1 MTRFILKR
9 CGIGLVLVWIVLT
22 LIFLAL
28 HLVPGDPAALL
39 LGGEGGGAPT
49 EEALALVR
57 ERLGLN
63 DPFLVQYGNYLL
75 GVLQGDLGSSFRDGS
90 SVVEYIG
97 SRLPN
102 TLELVLIAALVAVV
116 VGVPLGA
123 LAARR
128 GGAVDTAVSLATTVG
143 LAVPVY
149 VIGTVLVLLFAL
161 NLRWFPAGGYV
172 DFLEDPAA
180 HLSRVALPAL
190 AIAMGI
196 TAVLARM
203 TRSSVLETMGQDWV
217 RTARSVGLSRSQVFQ
232 GHVMRNSLNPVVT
245 SFGLEVGALIGS
257 TVLIERVFNWPG
269 LGTLLVDAVLQR
281 DYPIVQGVVIVIS
294 VLFIVINILVDIS
307 YGLLDPR
314 VRQS

>member
-1 MTRFILKR
+1 MIRFILKR
-9 CGIGLVLVWIVLT
+9 CAIGLVLVWIVLT

-39 LGGEGGGAPT
+39 LSGEGAGAPT
-49 EEALALVR
+49 PEALAQVR

-63 DPFLVQYGNYLL
+63 DPFLLQYANYLGGL
-75 GVLQGDLGSSFRDGS
+75 VQGDLGTSFRDGS
-90 SVVEYIG
+90 PVAGFIG

-102 TLELVLIAALVAVV
+102 TLELVLIAALIAVA

-128 GGAVDTAVSLATTVG
+128 GGAVDTGVSLVTTVG

-149 VIGTVLVLLFAL
+149 VIGTVLVLVFAL
-161 NLRWFPAGGYV
+161 NLRWFPAGGFV
-172 DFLEDPAA
+172 AFSADPAG
-180 HLSRVALPAL
+180 HLARVALPAI
-190 AIAMGI
+190 AISMGI

-217 RTARSVGLSRSQVFQ
+217 RTARSVGLSRSRVFQ

-245 SFGLEVGALIGS
+245 SFGLEVGTLIGS

-269 LGTLLVDAVLQR
+269 LGSLLVDAVLQR
-281 DYPIVQGVVIVIS
+281 DYPIVQGVVIVVS
-294 VLFIVINILVDIS
+294 VLFIVINILVDVS

>member
-1 MTRFILKR
+1 MIRFILKR
-9 CGIGLVLVWIVLT
+9 SAIGLVLVWIVLT

-39 LGGEGGGAPT
+39 LGGEGSGAPT
-49 EEALALVR
+49 PEALAQVR

-63 DPFLVQYGNYLL
+63 DPFLVQYWNYLSGL
-75 GVLQGDLGSSFRDGS
+75 LQGNLGTSFRDGS
-90 SVVEYIG
+90 PVLGFVSD
-97 SRLPN
+97 RLPN
-102 TLELVLIAALVAVV
+102 TLELVLIAALLAVV

-128 GGAVDTAVSLATTVG
+128 GGAIDTGVSLVTTVG

-149 VIGTVLVLLFAL
+149 VIGTVLVLVFAL

-172 DFLEDPAA
+172 EFTEDPAA
-180 HLSRVALPAL
+180 HLARAVLPSI

-217 RTARSVGLSRSQVFQ
+217 RTARSVGLTRSQVFQ
-232 GHVMRNSLNPVVT
+232 GHVMRNSMNPVVT
-245 SFGLEVGALIGS
+245 SFGLEVGTLIGS

-281 DYPIVQGVVIVIS
+281 DYPIVQGVVIVVS

-314 VRQS
+314 VRQA

>member
-1 MTRFILKR
+1 MIRFILKR
-9 CGIGLVLVWIVLT
+9 CAIGLVLVWIVLT

-28 HLVPGDPAALL
+28 HMVPGDPAALL
-39 LGGEGGGAPT
+39 LSGEGAGAPT
-49 EEALALVR
+49 PEALAQVR

-63 DPFLVQYGNYLL
+63 DPFLVQYWHYLSGL
-75 GVLQGDLGSSFRDGS
+75 VQGDLGSSFRDGS
-90 SVVEYIG
+90 PVVGFIA

-102 TLELVLIAALVAVV
+102 TLELVLIAALIAVV

-128 GGAVDTAVSLATTVG
+128 GGVIDTVVSLVTTVG

-149 VIGTVLVLLFAL
+149 VIGTVFVLVFAL
-161 NLRWFPAGGYV
+161 NFGWFPAGG
-172 DFLEDPAA
+172 F
-180 HLSRVALPAL
+180 VALGDDPGGHL
-190 AIAMGI
+190 LRIMLPAIAISMGI

-232 GHVMRNSLNPVVT
+232 GHVVRNSLNPVVT
-245 SFGLEVGALIGS
+245 SFGLEVGTLIGS

-269 LGTLLVDAVLQR
+269 LGSLLVDAVLQR
-281 DYPIVQGVVIVIS
+281 DYPIVQGVVVIIS
-294 VLFIVINILVDIS
+294 VLFIVINILVDVS

>member
-1 MTRFILKR
+1 MIRFILRR
-9 CGIGLVLVWIVLT
+9 CAIGLVLVWIVLT

-39 LGGEGGGAPT
+39 LGGEGSGTPT
-49 EEALALVR
+49 PEALAQVR

-63 DPFLVQYGNYLL
+63 DPFLVQYWNYLSGLFQGNL
-75 GVLQGDLGSSFRDGS
+75 GTSFRDGS
-90 SVVEYIG
+90 AVAGFIAT
-97 SRLPN
+97 RLPN
-102 TLELVLIAALVAVV
+102 TLELVLVASLLALV
-116 VGVPLGA
+116 VGIPLGA

-128 GGAVDTAVSLATTVG
+128 GGAVDTGISLLTAIG

-149 VIGTVLVLLFAL
+149 VIGTVMVLVFAL
-161 NLRWFPAGGYV
+161 TLRWFPAGGYV
-172 DFLEDPAA
+172 AFTEDPVG
-180 HLSRVALPAL
+180 HLSRLVLPSI

-203 TRSSVLETMGQDWV
+203 TRSSVIETMGQDWV
-217 RTARSVGLSRSQVFQ
+217 RTARSVGLARSQVFQ

-269 LGTLLVDAVLQR
+269 LGSLLIDAVLQL
-281 DYPIVQGVVIVIS
+281 DYPIVQGVVIVVS
-294 VLFIVINILVDIS
+294 VLFILINIVVDVS